1 MYSAEPLQHFV
12 THYLAWLH
20 ETHPTLA
27 TFDGVHAH
35 DDHLDDLSHEAIDES
50 VRRLNDFGR
59 RLAAINP
66 GSLSADETLDRPW
79 LELSIKARTHE
90 LESIRT
96 WERNPHHYADLIA
109 ASLASQTLFDHAA
122 PTERARRVVSRLKQ
136 VPRMLQAARANV
148 REPAGIFV
156 KTAIETL
163 NGTIRFIDVDLPRA
177 FRNVDD
183 LHVLS
188 DLADATTE
196 ASDALRRYVQHL
208 QDDVAPQA
216 RGSFRLGRAR
226 FEEKLKLEEG
236 LAIPADRLLAIAERE
251 LEATAEEFRRTA
263 GRINQRSAGGPAD
276 PFAAWQK
283 VKDDHPEPGR
293 LVAEVGSQLE
303 ELRSFLETRDLV
315 TIPDGDRLA
324 VGATPDFYR
333 WTFASLWA
341 PGPFETRASLAHYYI
356 TDADRSWPEDR
367 QKEHMRDFSR
377 ALLWAISAHEAWP
390 GHFLHFL
397 HLRTLASPARKSLM
411 FASTSMVEGWA
422 HYAEHLMMEE
432 GFGRDNPSIR
442 LGQLAEALVRLC
454 RLIVGIR
461 LHTEDLSVE
470 QGVRMFR
477 ERAFLEE
484 PAARREAERGTFD
497 PGYVVYALGKLMIL
511 KLRDDVKASSRAF
524 TLKGFHDRLL
534 GGGVLPLG
542 FHRESMLGAGAAS
555 APSALIE

>member
-20 ETHPTLA
+20 ETHPTMA

-35 DDHLDDLSHEAIDES
+35 DDHLDDLSRAAIDES

-66 GSLSADETLDRPW
+66 ASLTADETLDRPW
-79 LELSIKARTHE
+79 LELSIRARTHE

-109 ASLASQTLFDHAA
+109 ASLASQALFDHAA

-136 VPRMLQAARANV
+136 VPRLLQAARTNV

-156 KTAIETL
+156 KTALETL

-196 ASDALRRYVQHL
+196 AGDALRRYVQHL
-208 QDDVAPQA
+208 QEEVLPQA
-216 RGSFRLGRAR
+216 RGSFRLGRER

-236 LAIPADRLLAIAERE
+236 LALPADRLLAIAERE

-263 GRINQRSAGGPAD
+263 ARINGGD
-276 PFAAWQK
+276 PLAAWQA
-283 VKDDHPEPGR
+283 VKNDHPAPGE
-293 LVAEVGSQLE
+293 LVAEVSGQLA
-303 ELRSFLETRDLV
+303 ELRAFLEARDLV
-315 TIPDGDRLA
+315 TIPQGDRLA

-356 TDADRSWPEDR
+356 TDADRAWPEDR

-377 ALLWAISAHEAWP
+377 ALLWAISTHEAWP

-397 HLRTLASPARKSLM
+397 HLRTLSSPARKSLM

-422 HYAEHLMMEE
+422 HYAEQLMTEE
-432 GFGRDNPSIR
+432 GFGRDTPSIR

-454 RLIVGIR
+454 RLVVGIR

-477 ERAFLEE
+477 ERAFLEDA
-484 PAARREAERGTFD
+484 AARREAERGTFD
-497 PGYVVYALGKLMIL
+497 PGYVSYALGKLMIL
-511 KLRDDVKASSRAF
+511 KLRGDMKASSRGF
-524 TLKGFHDRLL
+524 TLKSFHDRLL
-534 GGGVLPLG
+534 GGGVLPPG
-542 FHRESMLGAGAAS
+542 FHRQAMLGAGEAS
-555 APSALIE
+555 SPSALIE

>member
-27 TFDGVHAH
+27 TFDGVHTH
-35 DDHLDDLSHEAIDES
+35 DDHLDDLSRPAIDDA

-59 RLAAINP
+59 RLSAINP
-66 GSLSADETLDRPW
+66 DSLTAAEKIDQPW
-79 LELSIKARTHE
+79 LELSIKARTYE

-136 VPRMLQAARANV
+136 VPRLLQAARENV

-177 FRNVDD
+177 FRTVDD

-188 DLADATTE
+188 DLADATTD
-196 ASDALRRYVQHL
+196 AGDALRRYVQHL
-208 QDDVAPQA
+208 QEDVLPQA
-216 RGSFRLGRAR
+216 RGSFRLGRER
-226 FEEKLKLEEG
+226 FEQKLRLEEG
-236 LAIPADRLLAIAERE
+236 LALPADRLLAIAERE
-251 LEATAEEFRRTA
+251 LEATAEEFRRVA
-263 GRINQRSAGGPAD
+263 SRINGGD
-276 PFAAWQK
+276 PLAAWQK
-283 VKDDHPEPGR
+283 VKDDHPAPGQ
-293 LVAEVGSQLE
+293 LVAEVAGQLAD
-303 ELRSFLETRDLV
+303 LRSFIESHDLV

-356 TDADRSWPEDR
+356 TDADRGWPEDR

-377 ALLWAISAHEAWP
+377 ALLWAISTHEAYP

-397 HLRTLASPARKSLM
+397 HLRKIASPARKSLM
-411 FASTSMVEGWA
+411 FASTSTVEGWA
-422 HYAEHLMMEE
+422 HYAEHLMTEQ
-432 GFGRDNPSIR
+432 GFGRENPSIR

-484 PAARREAERGTFD
+484 GSARREAERGTFD

-511 KLRDDVKASSRAF
+511 KLRDDMKASSRGFA
-524 TLKGFHDRLL
+524 LKDFHDQLL

-542 FHRESMLGAGAAS
+542 FHRQSMLGAPAS
-555 APSALIE
+555 TPSALLE

>member
-20 ETHPTLA
+20 ETHPTMA

-35 DDHLDDLSHEAIDES
+35 DDHLDDLSRGAIDES

-66 GSLSADETLDRPW
+66 GSLTADETLDRPW
-79 LELSIKARTHE
+79 LELSIRARAHE

-109 ASLASQTLFDHAA
+109 ASLASQALFDHAP
-122 PTERARRVVSRLKQ
+122 PTDRARRVVSRLKQ
-136 VPRMLQAARANV
+136 VPRLLQAARANV

-156 KTAIETL
+156 KTALETL

-188 DLADATTE
+188 DLADATSE

-208 QDDVAPQA
+208 QEDVLPQA
-216 RGSFRLGRAR
+216 RGSFRLGRER

-236 LAIPADRLLAIAERE
+236 IAIPADRLLAIAERE

-263 GRINQRSAGGPAD
+263 ARINGGD
-276 PFAAWQK
+276 PLAAWQA
-283 VKDDHPEPGR
+283 VKDDHPAPGE
-293 LVAEVGSQLE
+293 LVAEVSGQLA
-303 ELRSFLETRDLV
+303 ELRAFLEARDLV
-315 TIPDGDRLA
+315 TIPAGDRLA
-324 VGATPDFYR
+324 VGATPDFCR

-356 TDADRSWPEDR
+356 TDVDRAWPEDR

-377 ALLWAISAHEAWP
+377 ALLWAISTHEAWP

-411 FASTSMVEGWA
+411 FASTSMLEGWA
-422 HYAEHLMMEE
+422 HYAEQLMVEE
-432 GFGRDNPSIR
+432 GFGRDTPSIR

-454 RLIVGIR
+454 RLVVGIR
-461 LHTEDLSVE
+461 LHTGDLSVE

-477 ERAFLEE
+477 ERAFLEDA
-484 PAARREAERGTFD
+484 AARREAERGTFD
-497 PGYVVYALGKLMIL
+497 PGYVAYALGKLMIL
-511 KLRDDVKASSRAF
+511 KLRGDMKASSRGF
-524 TLKGFHDRLL
+524 TLKSFHDRLL
-534 GGGVLPLG
+534 GGGVLPPG
-542 FHRESMLGAGAAS
+542 FHRQAMLGAGEAS
-555 APSALIE
+555 SSALIE

>member
-12 THYLAWLH
+12 AHYLAWLH

-35 DDHLDDLSHEAIDES
+35 DDHLDDLSRGAIDES

-59 RLAAINP
+59 RLAAIGP
-66 GSLSADETLDRPW
+66 GSLTPDETLDRPW
-79 LELSIKARTHE
+79 LELSIKARVHE

-96 WERNPHHYADLIA
+96 WERNPQHYADLIA
-109 ASLASQTLFDHAA
+109 ASLASQALFDHAA

-136 VPRMLQAARANV
+136 VPRLLQAARANV
-148 REPAGIFV
+148 RDPAGIFV
-156 KTAIETL
+156 KTALETL

-188 DLADATTE
+188 DLADATAE
-196 ASDALRRYVQHL
+196 AGDALRRYVGHL
-208 QDDVAPQA
+208 QEDVLPQA
-216 RGSFRLGRAR
+216 KGSFRLGRER
-226 FEEKLKLEEG
+226 FEEKLRLEEG
-236 LAIPADRLLAIAERE
+236 LGLRADRLLAIAERE

-263 GRINQRSAGGPAD
+263 ARLNGGD
-276 PFAAWQK
+276 PLAAWQA
-283 VKDDHPEPGR
+283 VKNDHPAPGE
-293 LVAEVGSQLE
+293 LVSEVTGQIA
-303 ELRSFLETRDLV
+303 ELRAFLEARDLV
-315 TIPDGDRLA
+315 SIPDGDRLA

-356 TDADRSWPEDR
+356 TDADRSWPEAR
-367 QKEHMRDFSR
+367 QAEHMRDCSR
-377 ALLWAISAHEAWP
+377 ALLWAISTHEAWP

-422 HYAEHLMMEE
+422 HYAEQLMIEE
-432 GFGRDNPSIR
+432 GFGRDTPAIR

-461 LHTEDLSVE
+461 LHAEDLSVE
-470 QGVRMFR
+470 QGVRLFR

-484 PAARREAERGTFD
+484 AAARREAERGTFD
-497 PGYVVYALGKLMIL
+497 PGYVAYALGKLMIL
-511 KLRDDVKASSRAF
+511 KLRDDVKASSRGF
-524 TLKGFHDRLL
+524 TLRSFHDRLL
-534 GGGVLPLG
+534 GGGILPPG
-542 FHRESMLGAGAAS
+542 FHRQAMLGEAA

>member
-35 DDHLDDLSHEAIDES
+35 DDHLDDLSRSAIDEA

-66 GSLSADETLDRPW
+66 DSLTADETLDRPW

-122 PTERARRVVSRLKQ
+122 PTDRARRIVSRLKQ
-136 VPRMLQAARANV
+136 IPGLLQAARANV
-148 REPAGIFV
+148 RDPAGIFV

-177 FRNVDD
+177 FRLVDD
-183 LHVLS
+183 LGVLG
-188 DLADATTE
+188 DLADAATD
-196 ASDALRRYVQHL
+196 AGDALRRYVQHL
-208 QDDVAPQA
+208 QEDILPQA
-216 RGSFRLGRAR
+216 RGSFRLGRDR
-226 FEEKLKLEEG
+226 FEQKLRLEEG
-236 LAIPADRLLAIAERE
+236 LAVPSDRLLAIAERE

-263 GRINQRSAGGPAD
+263 SRLNGGD
-276 PFAAWQK
+276 PLAAWAK
-283 VKDDHPEPGR
+283 VKDDHPAPGR
-293 LVAEVGSQLE
+293 LVAEVTGQLT
-303 ELRSFLETRDLV
+303 ELRAFVESRDLV
-315 TIPDGDRLA
+315 TIPDGDRLS

-356 TDADRSWPEDR
+356 TDVDRSWPDDR
-367 QKEHMRDFSR
+367 QKEHMRDYNR
-377 ALLWAISAHEAWP
+377 ALLWSISTHEAYP

-397 HLRTLASPARKSLM
+397 HLRQLASPARKSLM

-422 HYAEHLMMEE
+422 HYAEQLMCEE
-432 GFGRDNPSIR
+432 GFGRETPSIR

-484 PAARREAERGTFD
+484 ASARREAERGTFD
-497 PGYVVYALGKLMIL
+497 PGYVAYALGKLMIL
-511 KLRDDVKASSRAF
+511 KLRDDAKAASRNF
-524 TLKGFHDRLL
+524 SLKDFHDRLL

-542 FHRESMLGAGAAS
+542 FHRQSMLGALAGGPA
-555 APSALIE
+555 ALIG

>member
-1 MYSAEPLQHFV
+1 MYSAEPLPHFV

-27 TFDGVHAH
+27 TFDGVHTH
-35 DDHLDDLSHEAIDES
+35 DDHLDDLSRGAIDEA

-59 RLAAINP
+59 RLAAISP
-66 GSLSADETLDRPW
+66 EGLTAEEKLDRPW
-79 LELSIKARTHE
+79 LELSIKARTYE

-109 ASLASQTLFDHAA
+109 ASLASQALFDYAA

-136 VPRMLQAARANV
+136 VPGLLQAARANV

-163 NGTIRFIDVDLPRA
+163 TGTIRFIDVDLPRA

-188 DLADATTE
+188 DLADAT
-196 ASDALRRYVQHL
+196 ADAGDALRRYVQHL
-208 QDDVAPQA
+208 QEEILPQA
-216 RGSFRLGRAR
+216 RGSFRLGRPR
-226 FEEKLKLEEG
+226 FEEKLRLEEG
-236 LAIPADRLLAIAERE
+236 LAIPSDRLLAIAERE
-251 LEATAEEFRRTA
+251 MEATAEEFRRVA
-263 GRINQRSAGGPAD
+263 SRLNGGD
-276 PFAAWQK
+276 PLAAWQR
-283 VKDDHPEPGR
+283 VKEDHPEPGQ
-293 LVAEVGSQLE
+293 LVAEVASQLA
-303 ELRSFLETRDLV
+303 ELRAFLESRDLV

-356 TDADRSWPEDR
+356 TDVDRSWPEDR
-367 QKEHMRDFSR
+367 QKEHMRDYNR
-377 ALLWAISAHEAWP
+377 ALLWAISTHEAYP

-397 HLRTLASPARKSLM
+397 HLRRLASPARKSLM

-422 HYAEHLMMEE
+422 HYAEQLMSEE

-454 RLIVGIR
+454 RLVVGIR

-477 ERAFLEE
+477 ERAFMEE
-484 PAARREAERGTFD
+484 ASARREAERGTFD

-511 KLRDDVKASSRAF
+511 KLREDLKAASRGF
-524 TLKGFHDRLL
+524 SLKDFHDRLL

-542 FHRESMLGAGAAS
+542 FHRAALLGAGEP
-555 APSALIE
+555 PSALIG

>member
-20 ETHPTLA
+20 ETHPTMA

-35 DDHLDDLSHEAIDES
+35 DDHLDDLSRAAIDES
-50 VRRLNDFGR
+50 VSRLNDFGR

-66 GSLSADETLDRPW
+66 GSLTAEETLDRPW
-79 LELSIKARTHE
+79 LELSIRARTHE

-109 ASLASQTLFDHAA
+109 ASLASQALFDHAP

-136 VPRMLQAARANV
+136 VPRLLQAARANV

-156 KTAIETL
+156 KTALETL

-188 DLADATTE
+188 DLADATSE

-208 QDDVAPQA
+208 QEDVLPQA
-216 RGSFRLGRAR
+216 RGSFRLGRER

-236 LAIPADRLLAIAERE
+236 IAMPADRLLAIAERE
-251 LEATAEEFRRTA
+251 LEATAEEFRRVA
-263 GRINQRSAGGPAD
+263 SRINGGD
-276 PFAAWQK
+276 PLAAWQA
-283 VKDDHPEPGR
+283 VKDDHPAPGE
-293 LVAEVGSQLE
+293 LVAEVSGQLA
-303 ELRSFLETRDLV
+303 ELRAFLEARDLV
-315 TIPDGDRLA
+315 TIPAGDRLA
-324 VGATPDFYR
+324 VGATPDFCR

-356 TDADRSWPEDR
+356 TDADRAWPEDR

-377 ALLWAISAHEAWP
+377 ALLWAISTHEAWP

-422 HYAEHLMMEE
+422 HYAEQVMIEE
-432 GFGRDNPSIR
+432 GFGRDTPSIR

-454 RLIVGIR
+454 RLVVGIR
-461 LHTEDLSVE
+461 LHTDDLSVE
-470 QGVRMFR
+470 QGVRLFR
-477 ERAFLEE
+477 ERAYLEDA
-484 PAARREAERGTFD
+484 AARREAERGTFD
-497 PGYVVYALGKLMIL
+497 PGYVSYALGKLMIL
-511 KLRDDVKASSRAF
+511 KLRDDMKAASRGF
-524 TLKGFHDRLL
+524 TLKTFHDRLL
-534 GGGVLPLG
+534 GGGVLPPG
-542 FHRESMLGAGAAS
+542 FHRQAMLGAGEAS
-555 APSALIE
+555 SSALIE

>member
-12 THYLAWLH
+12 NHYLAWLH

-27 TFDGVHAH
+27 TFDGVHTH
-35 DDHLDDLSHEAIDES
+35 DDHLDDLSRASIEES

-66 GSLSADETLDRPW
+66 DSLTADEKLDRPW
-79 LELSIKARTHE
+79 LELSIKGRTHE

-96 WERNPHHYADLIA
+96 WERNPQHYADLIA
-109 ASLASQTLFDHAA
+109 ASLASQALFDHAA
-122 PTERARRVVSRLKQ
+122 PTDRARRVVSRLRQ
-136 VPRMLQAARANV
+136 VPGLLRAARANV

-156 KTAIETL
+156 KTALETL
-163 NGTIRFIDVDLPRA
+163 NGTIRFIDIDLPRA
-177 FRNVDD
+177 FRQVDD

-188 DLADATTE
+188 DLADATTD
-196 ASDALRRYVQHL
+196 ASDALRAYVQYL

-216 RGSFRLGRAR
+216 KGSFRLGRDR
-226 FEEKLKLEEG
+226 FEAKLRLEEG
-236 LAIPADRLLAIAERE
+236 LSLSSDALLAIAERE
-251 LEATAEEFRRTA
+251 LEATAEEFKRTA
-263 GRINQRSAGGPAD
+263 SRMDGGD
-276 PFAAWQK
+276 PLAVWQT
-283 VKDDHPEPGR
+283 VKNDHPQPGQ
-293 LVAEVGSQLE
+293 LVAEVRGQLD
-303 ELRSFLETRDLV
+303 ELRTFLEQRGLV

-356 TDADRSWPEDR
+356 TEPDKSWPADR
-367 QKEHMRDFSR
+367 QNEHMRDFSR
-377 ALLWAISAHEAWP
+377 ALLWAISIHEAYP

-397 HLRTLASPARKSLM
+397 HLRKLASPARKSLM
-411 FASTSMVEGWA
+411 FASTSTIEGWA
-422 HYAEHLMMEE
+422 HYAEQLMVEE
-432 GFGRDNPSIR
+432 GFGRATPSIR

-461 LHTEDLSVE
+461 LHTQDLSVE
-470 QGVRMFR
+470 QGVRFFR

-484 PAARREAERGTFD
+484 GAARREAERGTFD

-511 KLRDDVKASSRAF
+511 KLREDAKAGSRNF
-524 TLKGFHDRLL
+524 SLKGFHDQLL
-534 GGGVLPLG
+534 GGGVLPIG
-542 FHRESMLGAGAAS
+542 FHRQAMLGGDPAS
-555 APSALIE
+555 PSALLG

>member
-27 TFDGVHAH
+27 TFDGVHTH
-35 DDHLDDLSHEAIDES
+35 DDHLDDLSRSAIDES

-66 GSLSADETLDRPW
+66 DSLTADEKLDRPW
-79 LELSIKARTHE
+79 LELSIKGRTHE

-109 ASLASQTLFDHAA
+109 ASLASQVLFDHAV
-122 PTERARRVVSRLKQ
+122 PTDRARRVVSRLRQ
-136 VPRMLQAARANV
+136 VPSLLRAARANV

-156 KTAIETL
+156 KTAVETL

-188 DLADATTE
+188 DLADATTD
-196 ASDALRRYVQHL
+196 ASDALREYVRHL
-208 QDDVAPQA
+208 QEDVAPQA
-216 RGSFRLGRAR
+216 KGSFRLGRER
-226 FEEKLKLEEG
+226 FEAKLRLEEG
-236 LAIPADRLLAIAERE
+236 LGLSSEALLAIAERE
-251 LEATAEEFRRTA
+251 LEATGEEFRRTA
-263 GRINQRSAGGPAD
+263 ARLNGGD
-276 PFAAWQK
+276 PLGAWQK
-283 VKDDHPEPGR
+283 VKEDHPKPGQ
-293 LVAEVGSQLE
+293 LVAEVSGQLAE
-303 ELRSFLETRDLV
+303 IRSFLEQRDLV
-315 TIPDGDRLA
+315 TVPEGDRLS

-356 TDADRSWPEDR
+356 TEADPSWPADRQS
-367 QKEHMRDFSR
+367 EHMRDFSR
-377 ALLWAISAHEAWP
+377 ALLWAISTHEAYP

-397 HLRTLASPARKSLM
+397 HLRKLASPARKSLM
-411 FASTSMVEGWA
+411 FASTSTVEGWA
-422 HYAEHLMMEE
+422 HYAEHLMAEE
-432 GFGRDNPSIR
+432 GFGRGNPSIK
-442 LGQLAEALVRLC
+442 LGQLAESLVRLC

-461 LHTEDLSVE
+461 LHTQDLSVE
-470 QGVRMFR
+470 QGVRFFR

-484 PAARREAERGTFD
+484 AAARREAERGTFD

-511 KLRDDVKASSRAF
+511 KLRDDAKAASRHF

-534 GGGVLPLG
+534 GGGVFPIG
-542 FHRESMLGAGAAS
+542 FHRQAMLEGDTAAGT
-555 APSALIE
+555 ALIR

>member
-35 DDHLDDLSHEAIDES
+35 DDHLDDLSRAGIDEAL
-50 VRRLNDFGR
+50 RRLNDFGR

-66 GSLSADETLDRPW
+66 DGLTADEKLDRPW
-79 LELSIKARTHE
+79 LDLSIKARTYE
-90 LESIRT
+90 LEVLRT
-96 WERNPHHYADLIA
+96 WERNPQHYADLIA
-109 ASLASQTLFDHAA
+109 VSLASQVLFDHA
-122 PTERARRVVSRLKQ
+122 PHTERARRIVSRLKQ
-136 VPRMLQAARANV
+136 VPRLLQAARDNV

-156 KTAIETL
+156 RTAIETL
-163 NGTIRFIDVDLPRA
+163 NGTIRFIDADLPRA

-196 ASDALRRYVQHL
+196 AGDALRRYVREL
-208 QDDVAPQA
+208 QEDVAPQA
-216 RGSFRLGRAR
+216 RGSFRLGRDR
-226 FEEKLKLEEG
+226 FEQKLRLEEG
-236 LAIPADRLLAIAERE
+236 LAVPSDRLLAIAERE

-263 GRINQRSAGGPAD
+263 SRLNGGD
-276 PFAAWQK
+276 PLAAWQR
-283 VKDDHPEPGR
+283 VKDDHPGPGQ
-293 LVAEVGSQLE
+293 LVSEVTGQLA
-303 ELRSFLETRDLV
+303 ELRGFLESRDLV
-315 TIPDGDRLA
+315 TIPGGDRLA

-356 TDADRSWPEDR
+356 TDVDRSWPAER
-367 QKEHMRDFSR
+367 QREHMRDYNR
-377 ALLWAISAHEAWP
+377 ALLWAISTHEAYP

-397 HLRTLASPARKSLM
+397 HLRRVASAARKSLM

-422 HYAEHLMMEE
+422 HYAEHLMVEE

-454 RLIVGIR
+454 RLVVGIR

-484 PAARREAERGTFD
+484 ASARREAERGTFD

-524 TLKGFHDRLL
+524 SLKTFHDRLL

-542 FHRESMLGAGAAS
+542 FHRQAMLGADSAAP
-555 APSALIE
+555 PSALLQ

>member
-35 DDHLDDLSHEAIDES
+35 DDHLDDLSRAGIDDA

-66 GSLSADETLDRPW
+66 DSLTADEKLDRPW

-109 ASLASQTLFDHAA
+109 ASLASQALFDHAP

-136 VPRMLQAARANV
+136 VPRLLQAATDNV

-177 FRNVDD
+177 FRAVDD

-188 DLADATTE
+188 DLADATSE
-196 ASDALRRYVQHL
+196 ASDALRRYVRHL
-208 QDDVAPQA
+208 QDTVLPQA
-216 RGSFRLGRAR
+216 RGSFRLGRDR
-226 FEEKLKLEEG
+226 FEQKLRLEDG
-236 LAIPADRLLAIAERE
+236 ITIPSDRLLAIAERE
-251 LEATAEEFRRTA
+251 LEATAEEFRRVA
-263 GRINQRSAGGPAD
+263 SRMNGGD
-276 PFAAWQK
+276 PLAAWQK
-283 VKDDHPEPGR
+283 VKDDHPEPGH
-293 LVAEVGSQLE
+293 LVAEVNGQLA
-303 ELRSFLETRDLV
+303 ELRAFLESRDLV

-356 TDADRSWPEDR
+356 TDVDRSWPHDR

-377 ALLWAISAHEAWP
+377 ALLWAISTHEAYP

-422 HYAEHLMMEE
+422 HYAEQLMTEE

-470 QGVRMFR
+470 QGVRLFR

-484 PAARREAERGTFD
+484 GSARREAERGTFD

-524 TLKGFHDRLL
+524 SLKGFHDRLL
-534 GGGVLPLG
+534 GGGVLPIG
-542 FHRESMLGAGAAS
+542 FHRQSMLGAGESA
-555 APSALIE
+555 APSALLE

>member
-1 MYSAEPLQHFV
+1 MHSAEPLQHFV

-27 TFDGVHAH
+27 TFDGVHAY
-35 DDHLDDLSHEAIDES
+35 DDHLDDLSRGALDEAA
-50 VRRLNDFGR
+50 RRLSDFGR

-66 GSLSADETLDRPW
+66 DSMTAEEKLDRPW
-79 LELSIKARTHE
+79 LDLSIKARTYE
-90 LESIRT
+90 LEVLRT

-109 ASLASQTLFDHAA
+109 ASLASQALFDHA
-122 PTERARRVVSRLKQ
+122 PETDRARRVVSRLKQ
-136 VPRMLQAARANV
+136 VPRLLQAARDNV

-156 KTAIETL
+156 RTAIETL

-183 LHVLS
+183 LSVLS
-188 DLADATTE
+188 DLADATTD
-196 ASDALRRYVQHL
+196 AGDALRRYVQHL
-208 QDDVAPQA
+208 QDDIAPQA
-216 RGSFRLGRAR
+216 RGSFRLGRER
-226 FEEKLKLEEG
+226 FEQKLKLEEG
-236 LAIPADRLLAIAERE
+236 LSVPADRLLAIAERE
-251 LEATAEEFRRTA
+251 LDATADEFRRIA
-263 GRINQRSAGGPAD
+263 SRLNGGD
-276 PFAAWQK
+276 PLAAWQK
-283 VKDDHPEPGR
+283 VKDDHPEPGQ
-293 LVAEVGSQLE
+293 LVPEVRSQLD
-303 ELRSFLETRDLV
+303 ELRQFLETRDLV
-315 TIPDGDRLA
+315 SIPDGDRLA

-356 TDADRSWPEDR
+356 TDIDRSWPGDR
-367 QKEHMRDFSR
+367 QREHMRDYNR
-377 ALLWAISAHEAWP
+377 ALLWAISTHEAYP

-397 HLRTLASPARKSLM
+397 HLRGIASPARKSLM
-411 FASTSMVEGWA
+411 FASTSLVEGWA
-422 HYAEHLMMEE
+422 HYAEQLMTEE
-432 GFGRDNPSIR
+432 GFGRDNPAIR

-470 QGVRMFR
+470 QGVRIFR

-484 PAARREAERGTFD
+484 ASARREAERGTFD

-511 KLRDDVKASSRAF
+511 KLRDDVKAASPRF
-524 TLKGFHDRLL
+524 TLKSFHDRLL

-542 FHRESMLGAGAAS
+542 FHRQAMLGPDAAG
-555 APSALIE
+555 PLLQ

>member
-20 ETHPTLA
+20 ETHPTMA

-35 DDHLDDLSHEAIDES
+35 DDHLDDLSRGAIHES
-50 VRRLNDFGR
+50 VSRLNDFGR

-66 GSLSADETLDRPW
+66 GSLTADETLDRPW
-79 LELSIKARTHE
+79 LELSIRARTHE

-109 ASLASQTLFDHAA
+109 ASLASQALFDHAP

-136 VPRMLQAARANV
+136 VPRLLQAARANV

-156 KTAIETL
+156 KTALETL
-163 NGTIRFIDVDLPRA
+163 NGTLRFIDVDLPRA

-208 QDDVAPQA
+208 QEDVLPQA
-216 RGSFRLGRAR
+216 RGSFRLGRDR
-226 FEEKLKLEEG
+226 FEQKLRLEEG
-236 LAIPADRLLAIAERE
+236 VAIPSDRLLAIAERE

-263 GRINQRSAGGPAD
+263 ARINGGD
-276 PFAAWQK
+276 PLAAWQA
-283 VKDDHPEPGR
+283 VKNDHPAPGE
-293 LVAEVGSQLE
+293 LVAEVHGQLA
-303 ELRSFLETRDLV
+303 ELRAFLEARDLV
-315 TIPDGDRLA
+315 TIPPGDRLA

-356 TDADRSWPEDR
+356 TDADRAWPEDR

-377 ALLWAISAHEAWP
+377 ALLWAISTHEAWP

-422 HYAEHLMMEE
+422 HYAEQLMIEE
-432 GFGRDNPSIR
+432 GFGRDTPSIR

-454 RLIVGIR
+454 RLVVGIR

-477 ERAFLEE
+477 ERAFLEDA
-484 PAARREAERGTFD
+484 AARREAERGTFD
-497 PGYVVYALGKLMIL
+497 PGYVAYALGKLMIL
-511 KLRDDVKASSRAF
+511 KLRGDLKASSRGF
-524 TLKGFHDRLL
+524 TLKSFHDRLL
-534 GGGVLPLG
+534 GGGVLPPG
-542 FHRESMLGAGAAS
+542 FHRQAMLGAGEAS
-555 APSALIE
+555 SPSALIE

>member
-20 ETHPTLA
+20 ESNPTLA

-35 DDHLDDLSHEAIDES
+35 DDHLDDLSRGAIDES

-66 GSLSADETLDRPW
+66 DSLTADEKLDRPW
-79 LELSIKARTHE
+79 LELSIKGRVHE

-109 ASLASQTLFDHAA
+109 ASLASQALFDHAA
-122 PTERARRVVSRLKQ
+122 PTDRARRVVSRLRQ
-136 VPRMLQAARANV
+136 VPGLLQAARTNV
-148 REPAGIFV
+148 KDPAGIFV
-156 KTAIETL
+156 KTAVETL

-188 DLADATTE
+188 DLADATTD
-196 ASDALRRYVQHL
+196 ASDSLRAYVRHL
-208 QDDVAPQA
+208 QEEVAPQA
-216 RGSFRLGRAR
+216 KGSFRLGRDR
-226 FEEKLKLEEG
+226 FEAKLRLEEG
-236 LAIPADRLLAIAERE
+236 LGLSSEALLAIAERE
-251 LEATAEEFRRTA
+251 LESTAEEFRRTA
-263 GRINQRSAGGPAD
+263 SRVNGGD
-276 PFAAWQK
+276 PLAAWQT
-283 VKDDHPEPGR
+283 VKDDHPQPGH
-293 LVAEVGSQLE
+293 LVGEVRGQLDELRAFLE
-303 ELRSFLETRDLV
+303 EQNLV

-356 TDADRSWPEDR
+356 TDADPSWPADR
-367 QKEHMRDFSR
+367 QSEHMRDYNR
-377 ALLWAISAHEAWP
+377 ALLWAISTHEAYP

-397 HLRTLASPARKSLM
+397 HLRKLVSPARKSLM
-411 FASTSMVEGWA
+411 FASTSLVEGWA
-422 HYAEHLMMEE
+422 HYAEHLMAEQ
-432 GFGRDNPSIR
+432 GFRRGTPSVR

-461 LHTEDLSVE
+461 LHTQDLSVE
-470 QGVRMFR
+470 QGVRFFR

-484 PAARREAERGTFD
+484 GAARREAERGTFD

-511 KLRDDVKASSRAF
+511 KLREDAKAESRNF
-524 TLKGFHDRLL
+524 SLKDFHDRLL
-534 GGGVLPLG
+534 GGGVLPIG
-542 FHRESMLGAGAAS
+542 FHRQSMLGGDL
-555 APSALIE
+555 APSSALIG

>member
-20 ETHPTLA
+20 ETNPTLA
-27 TFDGVHAH
+27 TFDGMHAH
-35 DDHLDDLSHEAIDES
+35 DDHLDDLSRGAIDES

-66 GSLSADETLDRPW
+66 DSLTADETLDRPW
-79 LELSIKARTHE
+79 LELSIKGRTHE

-109 ASLASQTLFDHAA
+109 VSLASQALFDHAS
-122 PTERARRVVSRLKQ
+122 PTDRARRVVSRLRQ
-136 VPRMLQAARANV
+136 APGLLQAARLNV

-188 DLADATTE
+188 DLADATMD
-196 ASDALRRYVQHL
+196 ASDALRKYVQHL
-208 QDDVAPQA
+208 QEEVAPQA
-216 RGSFRLGRAR
+216 KGSFRLGRER
-226 FEEKLKLEEG
+226 FEAKLRLEEG
-236 LAIPADRLLAIAERE
+236 LALSSDALLAIAERE
-251 LEATAEEFRRTA
+251 LESTAEEFRRTA
-263 GRINQRSAGGPAD
+263 ARVNGGD
-276 PFAAWQK
+276 PLAAWQK
-283 VKDDHPEPGR
+283 VKDDHPRPGQ
-293 LVAEVGSQLE
+293 LTAEVSGQLAKI
-303 ELRSFLETRDLV
+303 RSFLEERDLV
-315 TIPDGDRLA
+315 TIPEGDRLA

-356 TDADRSWPEDR
+356 TDADPSWPPER
-367 QKEHMRDFSR
+367 QSEHMRDFSR
-377 ALLWAISAHEAWP
+377 ALLWAISTHETYP

-397 HLRTLASPARKSLM
+397 HLRKLVSPARKSLM
-411 FASTSMVEGWA
+411 FACTSTVEGWA
-422 HYAEHLMMEE
+422 HYAEHLMSEQ
-432 GFGRDNPSIR
+432 GFGRDTPSIR

-461 LHTEDLSVE
+461 LHTQDLSVE
-470 QGVRMFR
+470 QGVRFFR
-477 ERAFLEE
+477 EKAFLEE
-484 PAARREAERGTFD
+484 SAARREAERGTFD
-497 PGYVVYALGKLMIL
+497 PAYVVYALGKLMIL
-511 KLRDDVKASSRAF
+511 KLREDAKAASRNF

-534 GGGVLPLG
+534 GGGVLPIG
-542 FHRESMLGAGAAS
+542 FHRQSMLGADTAAS
-555 APSALIE
+555 SALLV